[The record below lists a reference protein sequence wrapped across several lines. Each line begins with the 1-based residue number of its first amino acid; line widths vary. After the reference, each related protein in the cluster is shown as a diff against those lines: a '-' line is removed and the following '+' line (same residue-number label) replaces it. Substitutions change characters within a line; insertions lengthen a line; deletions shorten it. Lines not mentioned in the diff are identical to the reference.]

1 MFHCQL
7 NSFRFDEDNC
17 SGQTLDP
24 LVRKPASQSAAVAD
38 PRDAEE
44 RKQQDSQLKEKLSPF
59 QTRVRFLSFFDNMP
73 YY

>member
-1 MFHCQL
+1 
-7 NSFRFDEDNC
+7 
-17 SGQTLDP
+17 LDP

-59 QTRVRFLSFFDNMP
+59 QTRVRLLSFLDIMP